1 MGRIGEQRVSVK
13 IVFKN
18 APAGFRALLMRHRI
32 ESQRVVHLRGRLNN
46 EGRGVVV
53 KLVSVSPNPAMIR
66 ALEDEGEGVTK
77 RLVRAQPYE
86 LVWARLDR
94 AAKFVEISISDP

>member
-1 MGRIGEQRVSVK
+1 
-13 IVFKN
+13 
-18 APAGFRALLMRHRI
+18 
-32 ESQRVVHLRGRLNN
+32 
-46 EGRGVVV
+46 
-53 KLVSVSPNPAMIR
+53 MIR

-77 RLVRAQPYE
+77 RLVRAQPYK